1 LKTTRARAR
10 SAREHREVRR
20 PITRRTPRQAE
31 LPVPALCGRTDH
43 GLLRA
48 RYLHSLLQPDCS
60 VLRIVY
66 LTLPTDLTRR
76 STLNALRR
84 SWIAPLST
92 LCARAARGSLRDQ
105 HLKLCSACGLL
116 RSRCLVRHAFLR
128 LLFGWRS
135 SPRIVH
141 GLLRAQ
147 YLTFHAGLRIA
158 PYSNTSR
165 PCGAHGLLRV
175 HHFKLRTV
183 TNYFVLD
190 AWRALLTAD
199 CSAFFTLRPVLT
211 ADFSVFSTWSFAS
224 NPDCSLID
232 TYRSAPYPD
241 YSAYDT

>member
-1 LKTTRARAR
+1 LRSITKLRDSTSAPHKREFNRA
-10 SAREHREVRR
+10 
-20 PITRRTPRQAE
+20 
-31 LPVPALCGRTDH
+31 ALCGRTDH

-105 HLKLCSACGLL
+105 HLKLCSACRLL